1 LTEGIISTKES
12 ERFLMLVQNLKKLR
26 SNDLKG
32 LNIEV
37 IKKLKNKQSKKLTI
51 F

>member
-1 LTEGIISTKES
+1 
-12 ERFLMLVQNLKKLR
+12 MLVQNLKKLR
-26 SNDLKG
+26 SNDLKS